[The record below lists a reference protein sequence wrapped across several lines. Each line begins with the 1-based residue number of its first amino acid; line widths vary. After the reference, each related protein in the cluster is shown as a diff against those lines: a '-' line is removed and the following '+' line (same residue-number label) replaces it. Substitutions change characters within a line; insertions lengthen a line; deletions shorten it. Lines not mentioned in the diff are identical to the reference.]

1 MAEKIY
7 LFDTTLRDGAQGA
20 GIDFSLSD
28 KYAIAKALDAF
39 GIDFIEGGWPGA
51 NPADSKFFDN
61 PPKLAR
67 AKLIAFGMTC
77 KAKKS
82 AANDP
87 GLAQVINNK
96 SSIACIVGKTSTFQ
110 VEQILKISP
119 EENLRI
125 IQQSCEEV
133 VKRKGQGNSMFD
145 AEHFFDGYKDNPNYA
160 LQCIESA
167 QAGGASWV
175 ILCDTNGG
183 SMPDEVE
190 LIVRQVVEKMKQK
203 NPELNIGIHAHNDT
217 GNAIANSLA
226 AVRAGARQVQGTI
239 NGIGER
245 CGNAD
250 LIAIIPNLMLKMKLA
265 TSVDEKNLGGLLE
278 LSRLLDSR
286 INRVPRTE
294 APYVGSAAFAH
305 KGGLHGAAVAKN
317 TRAYEHIVPE
327 IVGNRRNILVSDQ
340 AGKANLIA
348 RINNLKILDGKS
360 EVKPQAIDRL
370 LEQIKIREAKGYSYE
385 DADASLSLLVIKAAE
400 QYDEFFN
407 IHRFRVTDER
417 RWNALGEEV
426 IESEAVVSLI
436 ESHNGVSEEKL
447 TAANSAQG
455 PVNALDK
462 ALRKGLAEKYPS
474 LKNLRLADY
483 RVRIIP
489 PEKESSGSEATTRV
503 SIDFIGKNGEAW
515 TTVGVSAN
523 IIVASLQ
530 ALADSYRYLLFR
542 EMQSQKTA

>member
-1 MAEKIY
+1 MVEKIY
-7 LFDTTLRDGAQGA
+7 LFDTTLRDGAQGT

-28 KYAIAKALDAF
+28 KYAIAKALDEF

-51 NPADSKFFDN
+51 NPADSKFFLK
-61 PPKLAR
+61 PPKLEH

-77 KAKKS
+77 RANKS

-87 GLAQVINNK
+87 SLAQVINSK
-96 SSIACIVGKTSTFQ
+96 SNAACIVGKTSTFQ
-110 VEQILKISP
+110 VEEILKISQ

-125 IQQSCEEV
+125 IRQSCEEV

-160 LQCIESA
+160 LQCIKSA
-167 QAGGASWV
+167 QDGGASWV

-190 LIVRQVVEKMKQK
+190 LIVRQVCKKMADEKNKIK
-203 NPELNIGIHAHNDT
+203 IGIHAHNDT

-226 AVRAGARQVQGTI
+226 AVRAGATQVQGTI

-265 TSVDEKNLGGLLE
+265 TSVQEKKLGRLLE
-278 LSRLLDSR
+278 LSRLLDNR
-286 INRVPRTE
+286 INRVPRAD
-294 APYVGSAAFAH
+294 APYVGTAAFAH

-317 TRAYEHIVPE
+317 TRAYEHIEPE
-327 IVGNRRNILVSDQ
+327 VVGNQRNILVSDQ

-348 RINNLKILDGKS
+348 KINNLKILNSQS
-360 EVKPQAIDRL
+360 EMKPQAIDSL
-370 LEQIKIREAKGYSYE
+370 LEQVKIREAKGYSYE
-385 DADASLSLLVIKAAE
+385 DADASLSLLVLKAAGL
-400 QYDEFFN
+400 YDEFFD
-407 IHRFRVTDER
+407 IQRFRVTDER

-426 IESEAVVSLI
+426 IESEVVVSLI
-436 ESHNGVSEEKL
+436 ESKNGGSEEKL
-447 TAANSAQG
+447 TAANSALG

-462 ALRKGLAEKYPS
+462 ALRKGLGEKYPV
-474 LKNLRLADY
+474 LTKLRLVDY

-489 PEKESSGSEATTRV
+489 PEKKSSGSEATTRV

-530 ALADSYRYLLFR
+530 ALADSYRYMIFR
-542 EMQSQKTA
+542 EKQSSQPV